1 MSSTLNYYVIHDEL
15 QIINIFKQK
24 EISVMNIKIRKVSI
38 EDLNAVTEVESRCFP
53 EAEAATKASFEQ
65 RIKTFLESFFVAEI
79 DGKIIGFIN
88 GCIINETAIYD
99 ELFSDATLHVPEGDY
114 QTIFGLNIIPEYR
127 NQGIAAQLMN
137 YLIEVSRLT
146 GRKGAILTC
155 KEKLIHYYS
164 KFGFEN
170 KGVSKSQH
178 GGSEWYDMI
187 LEF

>member
-1 MSSTLNYYVIHDEL
+1 MDS
-15 QIINIFKQK
+15 
-24 EISVMNIKIRKVSI
+24 KIRRVSI
-38 EDLNAVTEVESRCFP
+38 EDLDAVTEVEAICFP

-65 RIKTFLESFFVAEI
+65 RIKTFPESFFVAEI

-99 ELFSDATLHVPEGDY
+99 ELFTDAALHIPNGDY
-114 QTIFGLNIIPEYR
+114 QTIFGLDVILDYR

-137 YLIEVSRLT
+137 HLINVSRLA
-146 GRKGAILTC
+146 GRKGVILTC

-170 KGVSKSQH
+170 KGVSKSEH
-178 GGSEWYDMI
+178 GGSKWYDMI
-187 LEF
+187 LAF